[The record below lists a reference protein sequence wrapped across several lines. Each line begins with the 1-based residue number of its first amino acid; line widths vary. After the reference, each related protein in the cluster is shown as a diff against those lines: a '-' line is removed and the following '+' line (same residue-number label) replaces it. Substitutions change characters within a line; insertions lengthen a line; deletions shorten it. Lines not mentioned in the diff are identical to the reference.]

1 MSRGGMEC
9 QRGQARKGAKG
20 LALTSP
26 GRRARGCAY
35 GYRHVR
41 ARAGIQA
48 TAVGRNG
55 GGMAMATTQHRR
67 RATVTAQRKESGDQ
81 AKAER

>member
-1 MSRGGMEC
+1 
-9 QRGQARKGAKG
+9 
-20 LALTSP
+20 
-26 GRRARGCAY
+26 
-35 GYRHVR
+35 VR
-41 ARAGIQA
+41 AHAGIRA

-55 GGMAMATTQHRR
+55 DGVAMATTRLRR